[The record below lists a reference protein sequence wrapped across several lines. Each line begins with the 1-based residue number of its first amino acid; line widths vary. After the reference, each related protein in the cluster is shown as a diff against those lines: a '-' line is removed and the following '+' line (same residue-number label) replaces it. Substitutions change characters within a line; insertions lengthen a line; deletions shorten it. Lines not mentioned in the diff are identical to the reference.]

1 MGIVHGQ
8 EGSVMFKKIVA
19 SIATVTT
26 PHDFEVVCDMID
38 DAFRQEMINP
48 EDKEILYA
56 VLDKMSVKE

>member
-1 MGIVHGQ
+1 
-8 EGSVMFKKIVA
+8 MFKKIVA